1 MITSVTAAAQQ
12 VPAYC
17 TSWTMTRTPAQLQTC
32 WKLGWNQSTTTVAN
46 AGYFAGHNVAPWAI
60 IAGIIIGLLW
70 LVSRPRSGSPATS
83 KG

>member
-17 TSWTMTRTPAQLQTC
+17 TSGTGIHTPAQWKTC
-32 WKLGWNQSTTTVAN
+32 WDIGSNLPTTTAAN
-46 AGYFAGHNVAPWAI
+46 AGYFAGHSVAPWAI

-70 LVSRPRSGSPATS
+70 VASRVSSGRTATN
-83 KG
+83 